1 MSAIHEGGFDM
12 GLGLREQLSKG
23 SLHKFEA
30 TSREQFEELMKVMNH
45 MNDEKAKEDKL
56 KAELKNL
63 RGPKKNLLW
72 KTKS

>member
-30 TSREQFEELMKVMNH
+30 TSREQFEELMKVMSHLQEETKREN
-45 MNDEKAKEDKL
+45 KL
-56 KAELKNL
+56 KEELRNL
-63 RGPKKNLLW
+63 KGPKKSLVW
-72 KTKS
+72 KKS